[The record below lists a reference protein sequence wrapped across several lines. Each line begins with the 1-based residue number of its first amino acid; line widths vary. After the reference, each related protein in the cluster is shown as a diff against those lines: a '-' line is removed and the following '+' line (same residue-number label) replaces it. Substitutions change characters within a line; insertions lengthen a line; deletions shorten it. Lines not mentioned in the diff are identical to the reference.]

1 MMIKNAVMKYFT
13 ACMQEYGKILEM
25 GGSIFH
31 I

>member
-1 MMIKNAVMKYFT
+1 MIKNAVKKYFSAMT
-13 ACMQEYGKILEM
+13 QEYGKILEM